1 MADAALAIS
10 LGGDTDDAAS
20 RRGSTVGLGDQQKGK
35 DANGSGMDTAPAS
48 PVLSAA
54 QRERDSAEL
63 LLLLATSPSPAR
75 TARNSSQRPPPAI
88 AQGGG
93 RILFSEASSGSN
105 TSGAAGGGG
114 APSTLNTPSLLLPAP
129 PSPTKK
135 SSSGSSKLQSREER
149 FTVPLHP
156 SLGLPFHPHQSSELQ
171 PPFTP
176 GTFTLP
182 TSSSSFPTIQSTP
195 GFALGLSSVTPST
208 PGGFNMADYINFTPT
223 PGGFSPVPN
232 PKSGK
237 GGFSVGTGTQST
249 GHGSGYSSLPAS
261 VSGINPVPS
270 PGAPSLPER
279 KAGEDG
285 FTRNPG
291 SGPVMGESRKVGYIT
306 GTDTKRSDEANT
318 KVSPP
323 QSHSDAGV
331 RQEVT

>member
-20 RRGSTVGLGDQQKGK
+20 RRGSTVGLGDQHNGK
-35 DANGSGMDTAPAS
+35 DANGSGMDTTPAS

-88 AQGGG
+88 GQGGG
-93 RILFSEASSGSN
+93 RILFSEASSGSS

-114 APSTLNTPSLLLPAP
+114 APSNIPSLLLPAP

-135 SSSGSSKLQSREER
+135 SSSGSSKPPSREER

-156 SLGLPFHPHQSSELQ
+156 SLGLPFHPPQSSALQ

-176 GTFTLP
+176 GASTLP
-182 TSSSSFPTIQSTP
+182 TSSSSFPTTQSTP

-232 PKSGK
+232 PKGGK
-237 GGFSVGTGTQST
+237 GGFSVGIGTQST

-261 VSGINPVPS
+261 VSGINPVSP

-279 KAGEDG
+279 KASEDG
-285 FTRNPG
+285 FSRNPG

-306 GTDTKRSDEANT
+306 GTDTKRSDEPNT
-318 KVSPP
+318 KVSRP
-323 QSHSDAGV
+323 QTHSDTGV